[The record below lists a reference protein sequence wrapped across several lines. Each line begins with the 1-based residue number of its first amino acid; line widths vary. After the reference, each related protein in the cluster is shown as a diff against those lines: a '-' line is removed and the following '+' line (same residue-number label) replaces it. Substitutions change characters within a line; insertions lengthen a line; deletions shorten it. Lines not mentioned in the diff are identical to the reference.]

1 MGPGRGGPF
10 ATFDDAFAY
19 IKRFT
24 NYERLGLTRAVKGQL
39 DLRRVR
45 AALDALGA
53 PDRAY
58 PIVHVAGT
66 KGKGSVCAMVASA
79 LQRAGLRVGLFSKP
93 HLIRLNERV
102 ALDGRPIPDE
112 DFVAAMN
119 ALHPHL
125 ERRRRAGDPLT
136 FFELITAL
144 ALLYF
149 AERKAD
155 VVVLEVGLGGRL
167 DATNVVTPAVAAIT
181 SIDYDHTHILG
192 DTLEQIAHE
201 KAGILKRDVP
211 AVSGV
216 SAREQPGP
224 ARVIRRVARERGA
237 RALYERGRDFH
248 VHVHVHVHVEA
259 PKDGDGDPFAVET
272 WARRYERLTLPLLG
286 RHQRLNAAVAVAA
299 LEALREATGLP
310 ITEEH
315 VRSGLQGVRLRG
327 RIEVLSE
334 DPLIVLDVAHN
345 PSSLRALRETLQAR
359 FPRRRVALLLA
370 MSADKDL
377 KGSLREILPIAER
390 AVFTVTGQPR
400 SASPHELLR
409 LARAL
414 RPGLTGEAEP
424 DLDRAFERALR
435 HVEAHS
441 EEELL
446 CVTGSFY
453 LAGEVARRWGPD
465 PDRD

>member
-125 ERRRRAGDPLT
+125 ERQRRAGDPLT

-192 DTLEQIAHE
+192 DTLERIAFE

-224 ARVIRRVARERGA
+224 ARVIRRVARERGV
-237 RALYERGRDFH
+237 RALYERGRDF
-248 VHVHVHVHVEA
+248 HVEA

-310 ITEEH
+310 IAEEH
-315 VRSGLQGVRLRG
+315 VRSGLQVVRLRG

-414 RPGLTGEAEP
+414 RPGLPGEAEP
-424 DLDRAFERALR
+424 NLDRALERAWTL
-435 HVEAHS
+435 AHAWG
-441 EEELL
+441 EEGLL

-465 PDRD
+465 P